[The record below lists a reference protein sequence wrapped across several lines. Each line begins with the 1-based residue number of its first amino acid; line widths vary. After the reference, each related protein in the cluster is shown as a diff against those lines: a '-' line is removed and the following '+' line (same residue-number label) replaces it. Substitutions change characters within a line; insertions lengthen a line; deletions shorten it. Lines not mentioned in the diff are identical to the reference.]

1 VNDKRF
7 ILDTEDKDFDVVESV
22 IRTFETVPKFLA
34 VTKELRGGYI
44 EGGAVMKAVDALF
57 DHSKTLP
64 ISKGV
69 PSVTARDRFSIQD
82 LESDTEITVRIEVT
96 VTIEPYIFD
105 DEVQ

>member
-1 VNDKRF
+1 
-7 ILDTEDKDFDVVESV
+7 
-22 IRTFETVPKFLA
+22 
-34 VTKELRGGYI
+34 
-44 EGGAVMKAVDALF
+44 
-57 DHSKTLP
+57 
-64 ISKGV
+64 V